1 MNFDFLETAKTH
13 WQTAWYHLR
22 RSPYQS
28 VAIMVVLTLCLFVTT
43 LFILIAGGAEKTL
56 KTLESQPE
64 VIAFFVQPPTNE
76 ELEQLKAQ
84 LIGTGVIKEIKY
96 VSQEEAL
103 EKYRADNKDNPL
115 LLEMVTADILPASVE
130 VSTKNPESLSQI
142 AEILNTHENV
152 DEVIYQK
159 DVIEKLVKW
168 TKFLRMLGIVLISV
182 LGVMSFLTIFI
193 IIGLKIALRR
203 NEVEILRLIGAS
215 PGFIRW
221 PFLLEGA
228 IYGLIGA
235 FVGWGL
241 SYLTLLYSTPYVID
255 LIWSLQLL
263 PVSRKWMIALLGWEL
278 LAGSLWGALA
288 AFWAV
293 NRYLARGR

>member
-1 MNFDFLETAKTH
+1 M
-13 WQTAWYHLR
+13 
-22 RSPYQS
+22 
-28 VAIMVVLTLCLFVTT
+28 AIMVVLTLCLFVTT